1 MNALTKLA
9 NPRVVARTSAF
20 QFKGQAL
27 CEVGKKFDVT
37 AVLEGS
43 VRRAITGDSEA
54 DQCER
59 WLSPANRGDRSHGDQ
74 RDKSRQQRVLDQVL
88 SAIVLYETLETL
100 VHLDDLPIITPP

>member
-1 MNALTKLA
+1 MSPQKDQDYFCEGMAEAIMNALTKLA

-54 DQCER
+54 DHLVISGLPVR
-59 WLSPANRGDRSHGDQ
+59 WQRSARDHG
-74 RDKSRQQRVLDQVL
+74 
-88 SAIVLYETLETL
+88 
-100 VHLDDLPIITPP
+100 P